1 MAKKATSSAGK
12 ISIADMRAMINKK
25 AGREVAFDL
34 QEENPTEVTEWI
46 STGSRWLDSIICRG
60 KLAGIPVG
68 KISELAGESSSG
80 KSYMA
85 AQIAANAQKQG
96 ISVAYFDSE
105 SAIDPDF
112 LAKAGC
118 DVENLLYLQADSV
131 EFVLQTIEDLLKSTD
146 DKFLFIWDS
155 VALTPSRTDLE
166 GDYDPNSSMAVKP
179 RILSKGLSKLIQPIA
194 NKQSALL
201 VLNQLK
207 TNLNVQNPKYA
218 TDSEKYTTPGGK
230 ALTYSYSLRIW
241 LTGRRAKDSFV
252 TDSRGYR
259 IGSEV
264 KARLEKSRFG
274 TQGREC
280 LFRIMWADHVGVLD
294 EESIFEAV
302 KPFLKQSGA
311 WYEIEVDGK
320 PKKFQQSGW
329 ENLLKTDE
337 AFKKAITDLM
347 DQEVIV
353 KFDNREGDSKNFY
366 NVEGVESTGE
376 QELLTD

>member
-155 VALTPSRTDLE
+155 VALTPSKTDLE

-194 NKQSALL
+194 NKQSTLL